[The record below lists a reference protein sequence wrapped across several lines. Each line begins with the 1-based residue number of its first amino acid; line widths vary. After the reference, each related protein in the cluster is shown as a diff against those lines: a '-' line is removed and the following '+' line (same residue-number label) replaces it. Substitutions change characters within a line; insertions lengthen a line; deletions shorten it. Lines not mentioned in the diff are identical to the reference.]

1 MAVAEK
7 RQQVWFGM
15 KLTPQQKNRI
25 KLLAQQKGT
34 SAKQAIMNLV
44 DEALASQ
51 RLKAPSGSFLDGLE
65 DIVGSVEG
73 PADLSSNPRHMDG
86 FGR

>member
-1 MAVAEK
+1 MAIPEK

-15 KLTPQQKNRI
+15 KLTPQQKRRI
-25 KLLAQQKGT
+25 KLLAQQRGT

-44 DEALASQ
+44 DEALTPRRQ
-51 RLKAPSGSFLDGLE
+51 KAPSGSFLEGLE
-65 DIVGSVEG
+65 DLVGSVEA
-73 PADLSSNPRHMDG
+73 PADLSSNPKHMDG